1 MLRSISF
8 VVLLCLSISSMAQ
21 NISSLTGKVSTVSG
35 EGIPGATVHLLN
47 THFGSATDLDGNFSI
62 AQIPTGDYR
71 LEVSAIGFA
80 AIEKPITIDQ
90 ENQTLN
96 MTLVKAT
103 TQLDA
108 IVVTAQKTEEE
119 VQKVPFGMSAI
130 PSRQVLEYR
139 IWNSKDI
146 TAISPNLYSADPGDG
161 RNVTSIRGIATTSYD
176 PTVATYIDGVNQ
188 FGLDTYIAQL
198 SDIERIEVLR
208 GPQGTLY
215 GRNAMGGVINIITKQ
230 PTNHAS
236 GFGEINVG
244 SHGQQRYSAG
254 VRLPLVR
261 NKLFLGLSG
270 MYDRTDGFYTNVFD
284 NSHFDEK
291 NSVMGNYYLKYIAS
305 PSWAF
310 IANVKHNTN
319 HNNGTFPLESSVDA
333 AFANPFTVN
342 QNATATMVDKTF
354 NASVAANYVGF
365 TFNFS
370 SQTTYQ
376 SNSRLYDAP
385 LDGDFSPIDGV
396 TIVNDYGGNWNKV
409 DVVTQE
415 FKFTS
420 PANNTSPLQWTLGT
434 YLFYQHNPV
443 KQGTHFGDDAAYIDP
458 GAMPGSTVL
467 TTATGKG
474 SGLAFFGQ
482 ANYKLSDRLSLIAGL
497 RYDYEHKE
505 QSVLGEFYVDGNS
518 DPVFVTRSD
527 TSATANFKAFSPK
540 AGLAYQASE
549 NSNLYVTYSRGFRAG
564 GLTAISPDPSQPPL
578 YAYKPEFSNNF
589 EAGIKN
595 MFLDNRLKLNF
606 DAFYIESTN
615 VQVPTLIL
623 PEGFTITKNAGAL
636 DSYGVELETSATV
649 IKSLQ
654 IDYNFGYTHAT
665 FKTLDVPEDGGEVDL
680 SGNRQLF
687 SPEFTSMLAAQYSIN
702 LSASGRYKFIV
713 RGEWQALGSQFF
725 DLANNIEQK
734 PYSLL
739 NTRLGFAGD
748 GFELMFWGRNLTDE
762 KYISYAYD
770 FGATHLGNPKNWGV
784 TLRKNF

>member
-1 MLRSISF
+1 MLRFFSF
-8 VVLLCLSISSMAQ
+8 VILLGVSLSSMCQ
-21 NISSLTGKVSTVSG
+21 DLSTLSGKISAANGD
-35 EGIPGATVHLLN
+35 GIPGVTVHLLN
-47 THFGSATDLDGNFSI
+47 TNFGAATDVDGNFAI
-62 AQIPTGDYR
+62 DRIPTGNYR
-71 LEVSAIGFA
+71 LGVSAIGFA
-80 AIEKPITIDQ
+80 SVEKAVVI
-90 ENQTLN
+90 NQQSQILNLTLAE
-96 MTLVKAT
+96 AT

-108 IVVTAQKTEEE
+108 VVVTAQKTEEE

-139 IWNSKDI
+139 IWNSKDV
-146 TAISPNLYSADPGDG
+146 TAISPNLYSANPGDG

-230 PTNHAS
+230 PTNHTS

-291 NSVMGNYYLKYIAS
+291 SSVLGNYYLKYIAS

-319 HNNGTFPLESSVDA
+319 RNNGTFPLESSVDA

-342 QNATATMVDKTF
+342 QNAAATMVDKTF
-354 NASVAANYVGF
+354 NASVAANYVGHS
-365 TFNFS
+365 FNFS

-376 SNSRLYDAP
+376 SNSRLYEDP

-396 TIVNDYGGNWNKV
+396 TIINDYGSNWNKV
-409 DVVTQE
+409 EAVTQE

-420 PANNTSPLQWTLGT
+420 PANNASPLQWTLGS
-434 YLFYQHNPV
+434 YLFYQNNPV
-443 KQGTHFGDDAAYIDP
+443 KQATHFGNDAQYIDP
-458 GAMPGSTVL
+458 DAMANTSIL

-474 SGLAFFGQ
+474 SGIAFFGQ
-482 ANYKLSDRLSLIAGL
+482 VDYKLSDRLTLIAGL

-505 QSVLGEFYVDGNS
+505 QSVLGEFYMDGNP

-527 TSATANFKAFSPK
+527 TSATTNFKAFSPK
-540 AGLAYQASE
+540 AGLAYQANE
-549 NSNLYVTYSRGFRAG
+549 NSNLYITYSRGFRAG

-595 MFLDNRLKLNF
+595 MFLDNRLKVNF
-606 DAFYIESTN
+606 DAFYLESTN

-623 PEGFTITKNAGAL
+623 PEGFTITKNSGAL
-636 DSYGVELETSATV
+636 DSYGVELETSTML
-649 IKSLQ
+649 IKNLQ

-665 FKTLDVPEDGGEVDL
+665 FKTLDVPENGSEVDL
-680 SGNRQLF
+680 SGNWQLF
-687 SPEFTSMLAAQYSIN
+687 SPEFTSMLAVQYSIG
-702 LSASGRYKFIV
+702 LSASGRYKFII
-713 RGEWQALGSQFF
+713 RGEWQSLGTQYF

-748 GFELMFWGRNLTDE
+748 GFELMVWGRNLTDE
-762 KYISYAYD
+762 KYISYAYN
-770 FGATHLGNPKNWGV
+770 FGATHLGDPKNWGV